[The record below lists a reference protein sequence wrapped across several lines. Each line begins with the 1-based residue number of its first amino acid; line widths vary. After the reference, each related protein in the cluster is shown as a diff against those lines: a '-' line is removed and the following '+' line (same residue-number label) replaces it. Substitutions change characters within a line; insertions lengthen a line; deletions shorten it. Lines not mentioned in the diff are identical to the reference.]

1 MHWAGPWAGQIVGG
15 ADINAVEVGATAH
28 KPIYSYVIRSH
39 QSEVIAII
47 L

>member
-1 MHWAGPWAGQIVGG
+1 MHWAMGCSQIVGG
-15 ADINAVEVGATAH
+15 AINAVEVGATTH